1 MRNHHTFAAAL
12 FELIALGDAFVG
24 GKAWERGDWSFA
36 MLSVLLAML
45 AAAMAFFLHGRGKT
59 MIDTMQP
66 KEQKMEDGK
75 EKCGISND
83 DRTMIVWAGMA
94 RFKMNDAS
102 VDELA
107 IKALRAARELQRADY
122 LPGDGLDLDRE
133 ALDRLV
139 GLADE
144 IRAEMERCRVVDDEE
159 NR

>member
-1 MRNHHTFAAAL
+1 
-12 FELIALGDAFVG
+12 
-24 GKAWERGDWSFA
+24 
-36 MLSVLLAML
+36 
-45 AAAMAFFLHGRGKT
+45 
-59 MIDTMQP
+59 
-66 KEQKMEDGK
+66 MEDGK
-75 EKCGISND
+75 GKCGASND

-122 LPGDGLDLDRE
+122 LPRDGLDLDRE
-133 ALDRLV
+133 ALGRLV